1 MEKLL
6 GFPISGWDFLAMF
19 IIGVTFLAL
28 AIFILGLPGRIAIA
42 RNHPEADA
50 VSAMGWVG
58 FLAVV
63 PCANQTEFPIGAQ
76 GTVAIYTSGE
86 HGAWA
91 ALRKISNP
99 SPSVA
104 ELALPDQFLKDDGDK
119 ISIECNGWRCQMSHT
134 ASAVVRS
141 DLLPSLAW
149 AQQWKRVAFA
159 LMLSGLS
166 ICLPA
171 RGYTAGLDCPETG
184 PGAVPN
190 LLTDVQ
196 SKLVM
201 SGDRV
206 DLANE
211 INDLINKLQIE
222 KPNISYAELTNV
234 IVAAYCPVVASMASL
249 TASEKW
255 RRMRQFDT
263 VLQQQIAAN
272 TLAPGTLIIANV
284 PLPPAVY
291 RELQSQAAKVD
302 KTPAQ
307 LMAAILSRA
316 AGN

>member
-1 MEKLL
+1 
-6 GFPISGWDFLAMF
+6 
-19 IIGVTFLAL
+19 
-28 AIFILGLPGRIAIA
+28 
-42 RNHPEADA
+42 
-50 VSAMGWVG
+50 
-58 FLAVV
+58 
-63 PCANQTEFPIGAQ
+63 
-76 GTVAIYTSGE
+76 
-86 HGAWA
+86 
-91 ALRKISNP
+91 
-99 SPSVA
+99 
-104 ELALPDQFLKDDGDK
+104 
-119 ISIECNGWRCQMSHT
+119 MSHT
-134 ASAVVRS
+134 ASAVAKP
-141 DLLPSLAW
+141 DLLPSLARV
-149 AQQWKRVAFA
+149 QQWKRVAFA

-171 RGYTAGLDCPETG
+171 RGHTAGLDCPETG

-190 LLTDVQ
+190 LLSDVQ

-201 SGDRV
+201 SGNST

-234 IVAAYCPVVASMASL
+234 IIAAYCPVIANTASL

-272 TLAPGTLIIANV
+272 TLAPGTLIVANV

-307 LMAAILSRA
+307 LMAAILSAA